1 MCVKERDQLDS
12 LVLGY
17 RRNGVLFFFF
27 LHGSLRSIK
36 RKSGGGS
43 GGGDERNGVD
53 GERGND

>member
-1 MCVKERDQLDS
+1 MSERERGQMDS

-17 RRNGVLFFFF
+17 RRNGVLFFSPSMT
-27 LHGSLRSIK
+27 LGSIK

-43 GGGDERNGVD
+43 MENDERNGVD

>member
-1 MCVKERDQLDS
+1 MDS

-17 RRNGVLFFFF
+17 RRNGVLFFSPSMT
-27 LHGSLRSIK
+27 LGSIK

-43 GGGDERNGVD
+43 MENDERNGVD